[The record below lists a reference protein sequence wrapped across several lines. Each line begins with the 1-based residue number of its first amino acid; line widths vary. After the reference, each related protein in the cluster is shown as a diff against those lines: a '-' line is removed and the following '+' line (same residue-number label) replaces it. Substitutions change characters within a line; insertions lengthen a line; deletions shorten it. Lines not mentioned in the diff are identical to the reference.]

1 MVFSVAGWC
10 HPVNGPHSWWPHAM
24 SLPTSPPPSPFWPGH
39 SGLFPVAGIQQPL
52 SFLFVLML
60 PPLSR
65 TLCITLLPDCH
76 LGSGISPPRE
86 AWRTGLCG
94 SCFLCECCHP
104 FSLSLCPVD
113 ATTASAL
120 GSGGTHVL
128 YLGAQPAGVPSW
140 CLICHTGTFWGS
152 AVSLT
157 LAKCEEE
164 WGGSVRMTV
173 TYL

>member
-1 MVFSVAGWC
+1 MQCPFLLLHPPVPSGLATPAFFLLLEFS
-10 HPVNGPHSWWPHAM
+10 N
-24 SLPTSPPPSPFWPGH
+24 PSPSCLSSCCRP
-39 SGLFPVAGIQQPL
+39 SGA
-52 SFLFVLML
+52 
-60 PPLSR
+60 
-65 TLCITLLPDCH
+65 LCISLLPDCH

-113 ATTASAL
+113 TTTASAL
-120 GSGGTHVL
+120 GSGGTRVL
-128 YLGAQPAGVPSW
+128 YLGAQAAGVPSW

-173 TYL
+173 TCL